1 MSKEVVNWG
10 QGDAYNAFLAGKAAM
25 LESGTWQIATLDG
38 QDKDKVT
45 FEYTYVSM
53 PSNGENQA
61 TCIGGENF
69 GVCAGSEYVEE
80 CVEFLKSIMSAQ
92 NNADWY
98 ATAAKLPVREDAV
111 SLNELFGQQMQDTK
125 YSMKLWNLQVARGPH
140 EQWPTLSE
148 AFIQRHRQLC

>member
-53 PSNGENQA
+53 PSNGENKQLA
-61 TCIGGENF
+61 LVVRTLVYVPEVNI
-69 GVCAGSEYVEE
+69 VEE
-80 CVEFLKSIMSAQ
+80 CAEFLKSMMSAE
-92 NNADWY
+92 NNADWCDNC
-98 ATAAKLPVREDAV
+98 R
-111 SLNELFGQQMQDTK
+111 
-125 YSMKLWNLQVARGPH
+125 
-140 EQWPTLSE
+140 
-148 AFIQRHRQLC
+148 